1 MEGLTG
7 FQKISILV
15 PAGKDVYKTVS
26 FYEKLGFKLIHKE
39 KEPPRMAVV
48 KRDNAE
54 FYLCQENYQQLG
66 QPMNIRIMVDNIEE
80 FYQECLT
87 QKAIDPETKIQLQ
100 PWGTK
105 EIEIIAPMSVHL
117 VFYTLVDC

>member
-1 MEGLTG
+1 
-7 FQKISILV
+7 
-15 PAGKDVYKTVS
+15 
-26 FYEKLGFKLIHKE
+26 
-39 KEPPRMAVV
+39 MAVV

-87 QKAIDPETKIQLQ
+87 HKAIEPETKIQLQ

-117 VFYTLVDC
+117 VFYTLVDS